1 MLIDRDTAP
10 PPDDDHDD
18 ADGCLCGL
26 EHVDDDATS
35 DLELPTTSGG
45 VEIVDDEL
53 PADDEDDVDG
63 CDLDFAEVDHTA
75 DEELPVT
82 VGGV

>member
-1 MLIDRDTAP
+1 MPIDRDTP
-10 PPDDDHDD
+10 PPGDDEIDD

-26 EHVDDDATS
+26 EHLEDEITS
-35 DLELPTTSGG
+35 DQELPTASGG
-45 VEIVDDEL
+45 VEVVVDER

-63 CDLDFAEVDHTA
+63 CDLDFAEDDHTT